1 MNKNLTKNLTKNKF
15 KLESK
20 VLQKDFTKE
29 YLSQNATMSPDLS
42 WTPVTG
48 AQCYAMVCFD
58 PDSVRTS
65 NFVHWI
71 LQYIPKE
78 ITKIPSIPI
87 SREKVIEVQN
97 NKIIQGKNGWGEYG
111 YGGPQPP
118 DDKVHNYNYNFC
130 LFALSNIDKELQTQN
145 YNKNALNK
153 LMETHI
159 LETITL
165 IVPYKKNSNNKS
177 NNKSNNNKLGNNK
190 GNNNKLGNNKGNN
203 NKLGNNKRNN

>member
-1 MNKNLTKNLTKNKF
+1 MNKNSF
-15 KLESK
+15 RLESQ
-20 VLQKDFTKE
+20 VLKNGFTKE
-29 YLSQNATMSPDLS
+29 YLSQNAKMSPDLS
-42 WTPVTG
+42 WTPITG
-48 AQCYAMVCFD
+48 AECYAMVCFD
-58 PDSVRTS
+58 PDSVGKP

-130 LFALSNIDKELQTQN
+130 LFALSNIDKELQNETQN

-159 LETITL
+159 LETMTL
-165 IVPYKKNSNNKS
+165 IVPYAKK
-177 NNKSNNNKLGNNK
+177 NNNKVNN
-190 GNNNKLGNNKGNN
+190 NNKGNN